1 MEGIVA
7 IWQRE
12 LLRYFRNK
20 AQLLGSFGMP
30 FMFLI
35 LFGSGMSGAMA
46 SMLGGKGDAGP
57 LANFDFVQ
65 FMFPG
70 IIGMTVF
77 TTSIFGA
84 LSVVQDK
91 EYGYMKEILVSPIS
105 RVSISIGKI
114 LGGSTIAMI
123 QGLLMF
129 IFVPFIGISISLTS
143 VLALIPVMFL
153 VAFAISSIGM
163 LIASLL
169 NTAQGF
175 QMVVQI
181 LIFPML
187 FLSGALFPLNGM
199 PAWMNVLV
207 KINPLTYS
215 VDMFKTIIFD
225 VDQMAPALKEAM
237 GLDLSLFGQPIS
249 FSAEIFVVAMI
260 AFIFV
265 ILATMR
271 FNKIEA

>member
-1 MEGIVA
+1 MEGIIA

-12 LLRYFRNK
+12 LLRYFRNR
-20 AQLLGSFGMP
+20 AQLIGSFGMP

-35 LFGSGMSGAMA
+35 LFGTGMSGAME
-46 SMLGGKGDAGP
+46 SMLSGRGSSGA
-57 LANFDFVQ
+57 LAQFDFVQ

-91 EYGYMKEILVSPIS
+91 EHGYMKEILVSPIS
-105 RVSISIGKI
+105 RVSIAIGKI
-114 LGGSTIAMI
+114 LGGSTVAMI

-129 IFVPFIGISISLTS
+129 IFVPFIGISISFVA
-143 VLALIPVMFL
+143 VLKLIPVMFL
-153 VAFAISSIGM
+153 VAFALSSIGL

-169 NTAQGF
+169 KTAQGF

-199 PAWMNVLV
+199 PAWMNFLV

-215 VDMFKTIIFD
+215 VDMFKKIIFN
-225 VDQMAPALKEAM
+225 VDQMAPQLKEAM
-237 GLDLSLFGQPIS
+237 GLNLEIFGNVIS
-249 FSAEIFVVAMI
+249 FTTEILVVALIGLVFVV
-260 AFIFV
+260 
-265 ILATMR
+265 LATIR
-271 FNKIEA
+271 FNRTEA

>member
-1 MEGIVA
+1 MEGIYA

-12 LLRYFRNK
+12 LLRYFRNR

-35 LFGSGMSGAMA
+35 LFGSGMSGAME
-46 SMLGGKGDAGP
+46 SMLGGKGSSGP
-57 LANFDFVQ
+57 LADFDFVQ

-70 IIGMTVF
+70 IIGMVVF

-91 EYGYMKEILVSPIS
+91 EFGYMKEILVSPIS
-105 RVSISIGKI
+105 RVSIAVGKI

-129 IFVPFIGISISLTS
+129 VFVPFIGIKISFVS
-143 VLALIPVMFL
+143 VLELIPVMFL

-169 NTAQGF
+169 KTAQGF
-175 QMVVQI
+175 QMIVQI

-199 PAWMNVLV
+199 PGWMNVLV

-215 VDMFKTIIFD
+215 VDMFKKIIFD
-225 VDQMAPALKEAM
+225 VDQMAPQLKEAM
-237 GLDLSLFGQPIS
+237 GLNLSIFGHVIG
-249 FSAEIFVVAMI
+249 FTTEILVVALI
-260 AFIFV
+260 ALVFV
-265 ILATMR
+265 FLATIR
-271 FNKIEA
+271 FNKAEA